1 MDSTLSVGGLRNTI
15 YRRLLEEDL
24 NIVVLS
30 AIAFCLGSI
39 PTGLLITRARGV
51 DLKKTGSGNI
61 GATNVL
67 RTTGK
72 LPALLTLI
80 GDMAKGAAAVG
91 IAQYY
96 GLDIFWVGITG
107 FFAVAGHIFSV
118 FLKFRGG
125 KGVATALGVLLIYSP
140 QTCLFTIIIWLMT
153 VIISRY
159 SSLGALVS
167 FALLPISIVL
177 LDSREK
183 LPFALLVLLLITLK
197 HRENLQRLIAGTESR
212 IGQRQ

>member
-1 MDSTLSVGGLRNTI
+1 MDGSNTI
-15 YRRLLEEDL
+15 GILRDTIHRRLLEEDL
-24 NIVVLS
+24 TSIVIPI
-30 AIAFCLGSI
+30 IAFFLGSI

-51 DLKKTGSGNI
+51 DVKKAGSGNI

-72 LPALLTLI
+72 LPAFLTLV
-80 GDMAKGAAAVG
+80 GDMAKGAAAIG
-91 IAQYY
+91 LAKHY
-96 GLDIFWVGITG
+96 GLDIYWVGITG
-107 FFAVAGHIFSV
+107 FFAVAGHVFSV
-118 FLKFRGG
+118 FLNFKGG

-153 VIISRY
+153 AAITRY
-159 SSLGALVS
+159 SSLGALIS

-183 LPFALLVLLLITLK
+183 LPFALLVCLLIALK
-197 HRENLQRLIAGTESR
+197 HSENMKRLIAGTESR
-212 IGQRQ
+212 IGQKP

>member
-1 MDSTLSVGGLRNTI
+1 M
-15 YRRLLEEDL
+15 
-24 NIVVLS
+24 
-30 AIAFCLGSI
+30 AFFLGSI
-39 PTGLLITRARGV
+39 PTGLLITRARGI
-51 DLKKTGSGNI
+51 DIKKTGSGNI

-91 IAQYY
+91 IAKYF
-96 GLDIFWVGITG
+96 GLDIFWTGMVGLI
-107 FFAVAGHIFSV
+107 AVAGHIFSI
-118 FLKFRGG
+118 FLSFRGG

-153 VIISRY
+153 VAISRY

-167 FALLPISIVL
+167 FALLPASIVL

-183 LPFALLVLLLITLK
+183 LPFALLVLLLIGLK
-197 HRENLQRLIAGTESR
+197 HRENMQRLVAGTESR
-212 IGQRQ
+212 IGQRP

>member
-1 MDSTLSVGGLRNTI
+1 MDGARAVRGLRNTI
-15 YRRLLEEDL
+15 YRSLLEEDL
-24 NIVVLS
+24 KSLVLPV
-30 AIAFCLGSI
+30 IAFFLGSI

-51 DLKKTGSGNI
+51 DVKKAGSGNI

-67 RTTGK
+67 RTTGR
-72 LPALLTLI
+72 LPALLTLL

-91 IAQYY
+91 MAQYY
-96 GLDIFWVGITG
+96 GLDVFWVGITG
-107 FFAVAGHIFSV
+107 FLAVAGHVFSV
-118 FLKFRGG
+118 FLNFRGG

-153 VIISRY
+153 AVITRY
-159 SSLGALVS
+159 SSLGALIS

-177 LDSREK
+177 LDSRQK

-197 HRENLQRLIAGTESR
+197 HQENLRRLIAGTESR
-212 IGQRQ
+212 IGQRL